1 MGLAE
6 RHISLREILMTP
18 AYFTR
23 YDQVAMRRDED
34 GILEVRLHTN
44 GGECKFGPRT
54 HEHMVDAFYDI
65 SRDPDTRVVILTGT
79 GRNWIAEFDES
90 QGTPKD
96 DFTVPKYWD
105 RVYWEGKKV
114 LQNLL
119 DIDVPMIAAVNGPA
133 FVHSEYILTCDVVLA
148 SETAAFQDFPHLNF
162 GLVPGDGVHVL
173 WPHVLGP
180 VRGRY
185 FLITQQ
191 IIEAQEAL
199 SLGVVNEVL
208 PAELLL
214 DRAWAVARKL
224 AALPTMTL
232 RYTRVAFTQ
241 RLKLM
246 LAQEL
251 GYGLALQGMSGAAL
265 GNPGP
270 DARQEDLRRWSAM
283 TKSGTWLL
291 SDDEAGIGE

>member
-1 MGLAE
+1 M
-6 RHISLREILMTP
+6 SPVVTP

-23 YDQVAMRRDED
+23 YDQLAMRRDAH
-34 GILEVRLHTN
+34 GILEVRFHSD
-44 GGECKFGPRT
+44 GGSCKFGPRT
-54 HEHMVDAFYDI
+54 HEHMVDAFYEI

-79 GRNWIAEFDES
+79 GENWIAEFDEA
-90 QGTPKD
+90 QGTEKD
-96 DFTVPKYWD
+96 DFTVPRNWD

-119 DIDVPMIAAVNGPA
+119 DIDVPVIAAVNGPA
-133 FVHSEYILTCDVVLA
+133 FVHSEYILTCDIVLA
-148 SETAAFQDFPHLNF
+148 SETAAFQDLPHLNF

-191 IIEAQEAL
+191 IIGAAEAL
-199 SLGVVNEVL
+199 TLGVVNEVL
-208 PAELLL
+208 PADQLM
-214 DRAWAVARKL
+214 DRAWVLARKL
-224 AALPTMTL
+224 AALPTLTL
-232 RYTRVAFTQ
+232 RYTRVAFAQ
-241 RLKLM
+241 RLKTM

-251 GYGLALQGMSGAAL
+251 GYGLALQGLSGAAL

-270 DARQEDLRRWSAM
+270 NPRHQDIRA
-283 TKSGTWLL
+283 
-291 SDDEAGIGE
+291 